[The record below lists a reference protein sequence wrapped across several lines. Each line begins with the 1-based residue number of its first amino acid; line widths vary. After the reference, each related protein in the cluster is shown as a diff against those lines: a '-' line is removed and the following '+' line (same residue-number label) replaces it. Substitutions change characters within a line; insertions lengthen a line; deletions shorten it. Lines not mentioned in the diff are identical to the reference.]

1 MQVDISLSLVE
12 LDKEVKIYIQRKL
25 EIALSRTALYIT
37 AISIVLSK
45 KRSSE
50 SENENDIHCI
60 LTLSIIDS
68 PEVVIEDTQSNLY
81 YVIDRAIQKA
91 KRTMDRIVAQQF

>member
-25 EIALSRTALYIT
+25 EIALSRTSLYIT

-45 KRSSE
+45 KRS